1 LPLRIEPRRIC
12 GHAARSTGWEL
23 QMQVLRLD
31 QFAGRLNETFNVD
44 MEHGR
49 VAFVLVEAR
58 PLPHRPMPGLA
69 REPFSLLFRNEAA
82 IVFPQRIYSMQNSLM
97 GEFGIFLVPVARDRD
112 GFLYQAV
119 FN

>member
-1 LPLRIEPRRIC
+1 
-12 GHAARSTGWEL
+12 
-23 QMQVLRLD
+23 MQILRLD
-31 QFAGRLNETFNVD
+31 QFAARLNETFDVE

-49 VAFVLVEAR
+49 VPFVLVEAR
-58 PLPHRPMPGLA
+58 PLPHQPMPGLA
-69 REPFSLLFRNEAA
+69 REPFSLLFRNESA
-82 IVFPQRIYSMQNSLM
+82 ILFPQRIYNMQNGLL